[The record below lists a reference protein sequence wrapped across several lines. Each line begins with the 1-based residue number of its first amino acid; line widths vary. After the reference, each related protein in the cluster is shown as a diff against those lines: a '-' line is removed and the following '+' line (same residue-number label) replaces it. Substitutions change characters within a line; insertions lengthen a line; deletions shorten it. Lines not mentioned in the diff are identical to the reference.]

1 MDNLSIKYLLFYP
14 FHKDFSMYSKCYHF
28 HAIVTKIYEKTCP
41 SLLRIIYSY
50 FCELNFSSVYS
61 VLCNKVPTYLVST
74 YNFGRWEIFHFNIM
88 YLKICIATAITLLCI
103 FNEPILTWITY
114 MENILISFSQGVLI
128 FQEQKEISISNRW
141 IELDS

>member
-1 MDNLSIKYLLFYP
+1 MDNLSIKYPLFLSI
-14 FHKDFSMYSKCYHF
+14 FHYSKCYHF
-28 HAIVTKIYEKTCP
+28 HAVVTKIYEKTCP

>member
-1 MDNLSIKYLLFYP
+1 MDNLSIKYPLFLSI
-14 FHKDFSMYSKCYHF
+14 FHYSECYHF
-28 HAIVTKIYEKTCP
+28 HAVVTKIYKKTCR

-88 YLKICIATAITLLCI
+88 YLKICIATAIILLCI

-114 MENILISFSQGVLI
+114 IYGKYFNIVLTGRSYFSGAKRDKYFKQMDRI
-128 FQEQKEISISNRW
+128 R
-141 IELDS
+141 